1 MAGRLADKFRDRT
14 KAYVRLRCGGCGA
27 RSAVCCLIP
36 MVYRLLSVV
45 FLIAGLMVYR
55 LAMPIIIER
64 MSA

>member
-1 MAGRLADKFRDRT
+1 
-14 KAYVRLRCGGCGA
+14 
-27 RSAVCCLIP
+27 

-45 FLIAGLMVYR
+45 FLIAGLVVYR